1 MTLYLASQRVTF
13 CAMRVVRAA
22 NDNPP
27 ALLTPSKRVEGEPL
41 IRLDGSPARVSSFSH
56 GAHND

>member
-41 IRLDGSPARVSSFSH
+41 IRLDGSPARDLNLLHSPTNS
-56 GAHND
+56 